1 MVGSGC
7 DSGRSWYLV
16 HSKPRQEHTAK
27 DHLERQG
34 YSVYLPLARPRLV
47 RKQRRISAMTPLF
60 PRYLF
65 IHLDNTSDNWS
76 PIRSTRGVSTIVR
89 FGYQP
94 AQVPDALIQLLKSRE
109 NTDGFYDLPDAD
121 FRVGD
126 GVRIDDGPM
135 QGYEG
140 IFLATS
146 GEDRVLVLL
155 NIMGREVKVK
165 MDSHLIAL
173 AS

>member
-1 MVGSGC
+1 MVGSDC
-7 DSGRSWYLV
+7 DNGRSWYLV

-34 YSVYLPLARPRLV
+34 YSVYLPLARQQLV
-47 RKQRRISAMTPLF
+47 RRQRRISTITPLF

-65 IHLDNTSDNWS
+65 IHLDNTSDDWS

-89 FGYQP
+89 FGYKP
-94 AQVPDALIQLLKSRE
+94 AQVPDALVWLIQSRE
-109 NTDGFYDLPDAD
+109 NTDGFYDLSDAD
-121 FRVGD
+121 FGAGD
-126 GVRIDDGPM
+126 RIRIDDGPM

-146 GEDRVLVLL
+146 GEDRVLILL